1 MPKYSIILTRDV
13 TESTVV
19 VVEADT
25 PDQAEALALETDA
38 SSVTW
43 TVDDGNDWPAPY
55 VTGTQET

>member
-13 TESTVV
+13 TESTTVE
-19 VVEADT
+19 VEADT

-43 TVDDGNDWPAPY
+43 AIDDGNVWPDPY
-55 VTGTQET
+55 VTGTEEA